1 MKQKE
6 DKNNKTDAV
15 VEVAPYSRLS
25 QDLKNSVLIVSVFVN
40 LVIFTA
46 WIALQVTS
54 RYDAQMAS
62 FLFG

>member
-6 DKNNKTDAV
+6 DKNNKTAAV
-15 VEVAPYSRLS
+15 VEAAPYSRLS